1 MPPVDIDMQVRD
13 RNIDALP
20 ALQVYTTKVL
30 KPNTHSMQCQHKNV
44 LTQEMLGCED
54 CKYVIKW
61 KYDLNGQTVEI
72 PENCILEFD
81 GGSLTN
87 GTIVL
92 NGCAVY
98 PSFDPLLDE
107 GLTIEDMPKAGTVK
121 WDTTNGMPL
130 WSNGENWVDAT
141 GNVVNEE

>member
-1 MPPVDIDMQVRD
+1 MNNQNNPNPAPVPPVDMDMQVRD

-30 KPNTHSMQCQHKNV
+30 KPNTRSMQCQHKNI

-61 KYDLNGQTVEI
+61 KYDLNGQTIEI

-81 GGSLTN
+81 GGSLSN
-87 GTIVL
+87 GTIVGNDTKIVNL
-92 NGCAVY
+92 YDYSILSEVTLEGTFTTLTGVY
-98 PSFDPLLDE
+98 E
-107 GLTIEDMPKAGTVK
+107 
-121 WDTTNGMPL
+121 
-130 WSNGENWVDAT
+130 
-141 GNVVNEE
+141 